1 MNATLRKATL
11 VLAPAL
17 VLVLCVLT
25 APAAFAGDTPFEKY
39 EKHMRNYQ
47 KHLRNYHEHVR
58 EAQEE
63 LRDGDWDDYREEMAK
78 AQKDMG
84 KAQKDLAKA
93 QEAQGRMRYYATPS
107 LPTYLPQPQV
117 VYRPQP
123 VAVPRPVIVQRPAPR
138 VIVRRDPQPLQ
149 MLLRGL
155 IGSLTN
161 DRHRT
166 EVKVVYRDR
175 DRDVRFNGRGGAG
188 RHR

>member
-39 EKHMRNYQ
+39 EKHMRSYQ
-47 KHLRNYHEHVR
+47 KHLRNYQEHLR

-63 LRDGDWDDYREEMAK
+63 LRDGDWDDYGEE
-78 AQKDMG
+78 MG
-84 KAQKDLAKA
+84 KAQKELAKA
-93 QEAQGRMRYYATPS
+93 QEAQARIGYYGTPS
-107 LPTYLPQPQV
+107 LPTYVPQPQV

-123 VAVPRPVIVQRPAPR
+123 IVVRRPAPPVIVHRPG
-138 VIVRRDPQPLQ
+138 PQPLQ
-149 MLLRGL
+149 MLLRRL
-155 IGSLTN
+155 IGGVSN

-166 EVKVVYRDR
+166 QVNVVYRDR
-175 DRDVRFNGRGGAG
+175 DRDIRFNGQRG
-188 RHR
+188 RKRR